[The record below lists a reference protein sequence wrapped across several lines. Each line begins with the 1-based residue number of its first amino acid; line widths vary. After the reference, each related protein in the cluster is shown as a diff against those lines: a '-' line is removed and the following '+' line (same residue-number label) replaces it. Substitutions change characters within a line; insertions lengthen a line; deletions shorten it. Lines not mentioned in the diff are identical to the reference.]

1 MLHLAK
7 LAVGVRDI
15 AHLRTLQA
23 ARAAAAPPLRHHT
36 RSVPRRAAEITAGG
50 SIYWVVAGA
59 MVVRQRV
66 LDVVEDRW
74 DDGAR
79 CAGSSPD
86 RCRRCFPDQ
95 GAARHALRRA
105 HLMALLHEVDT
116 FIAPSRFLRD
126 RFVAWGIDGARISI
140 LPNAVEAMAYTRTES
155 AQDALYALADRVPL
169 AVVTNGKDGALAIDA
184 TTGEEAAVPALR
196 VPAIDPTG
204 AGDVFDAG
212 VTVGTL
218 AGWPLVDR
226 LNFASLCSALA
237 VQQFGGSL
245 AAPGWGDISDWWH
258 RTRDQSPTGSA
269 SLHGRSTRSQSGL
282 ASSV

>member
-79 CAGSSPD
+79 CAGLVLDPALVQVLGRPTKAFQGWRYLLPED
-86 RCRRCFPDQ
+86 APVDLTA
-95 GAARHALRRA
+95 GAAAEDGELPAGLRAQLKALC
-105 HLMALLHEVDT
+105 LL
-116 FIAPSRFLRD
+116 
-126 RFVAWGIDGARISI
+126 
-140 LPNAVEAMAYTRTES
+140 
-155 AQDALYALADRVPL
+155 
-169 AVVTNGKDGALAIDA
+169 
-184 TTGEEAAVPALR
+184 
-196 VPAIDPTG
+196 
-204 AGDVFDAG
+204 
-212 VTVGTL
+212 
-218 AGWPLVDR
+218 
-226 LNFASLCSALA
+226 
-237 VQQFGGSL
+237 
-245 AAPGWGDISDWWH
+245 
-258 RTRDQSPTGSA
+258 
-269 SLHGRSTRSQSGL
+269 
-282 ASSV
+282 